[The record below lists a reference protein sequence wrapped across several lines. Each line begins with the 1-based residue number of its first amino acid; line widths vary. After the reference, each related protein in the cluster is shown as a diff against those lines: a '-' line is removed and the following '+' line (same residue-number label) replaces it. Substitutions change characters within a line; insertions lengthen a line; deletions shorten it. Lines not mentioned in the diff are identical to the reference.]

1 MNSKSKKI
9 ILTELIIFIIAIT
22 IINSIDIGKYIPNCF
37 FYEKTGLQCPS
48 CGGTRCVESI
58 FKGNFVRAFLF
69 HPVFFIAIV
78 YLLIINILYLINLNR
93 KNKIAEWMYP
103 KPYYAI
109 IFAIILIIFGVIRNI
124 I

>member
-1 MNSKSKKI
+1 MNSRSKKI
-9 ILTELIIFIIAIT
+9 ILIELIICIIAIT

-48 CGGTRCVESI
+48 CGGTRCVENI
-58 FKGNFVRAFLF
+58 LQGNFIQAFLY
-69 HPVFFIAIV
+69 HPVFFITIL
-78 YLLIINILYLINLNR
+78 YLLIVNIVYLINLNR
-93 KNKIAEWMYP
+93 KNKIAKWIYP
-103 KPYYAI
+103 KTYYAI